1 MIEGLHFDLSSDE
14 MREHLATKAEH
25 HTQRAVWY
33 LERAKDLQDGGMQ
46 SDHQVSGGDPLK
58 NLQAQAEKHTSRA
71 DFFKFL
77 TDHII
82 GETYRLSESDLRTLE
97 FIGGHYF

>member
-14 MREHLATKAEH
+14 MREHLAAKAEYH
-25 HTQRAVWY
+25 IERSVWY
-33 LERAKDLQDGGMQ
+33 LERVKDLQDGGVQ

-58 NLQAQAEKHTSRA
+58 NLQTQADRHSSRA
-71 DFFKFL
+71 DFFQFL
-77 TDHII
+77 TDHTVN
-82 GETYRLSESDLRTLE
+82 ETYRLSENDLRTLE